1 MPTPGSVWATGTWQA
16 DAWAADTWADAEEA
30 VEATE
35 GSRSRNG
42 RRRAGFLFR
51 LVFLVAMGVAC
62 G

>member
-1 MPTPGSVWATGTWQA
+1 MPTPGSVWATGTWSA
-16 DAWAADTWADAEEA
+16 DAWAANTWADADEA
-30 VEATE
+30 VETSD

-51 LVFLVAMGVAC
+51 LAFLLMIG